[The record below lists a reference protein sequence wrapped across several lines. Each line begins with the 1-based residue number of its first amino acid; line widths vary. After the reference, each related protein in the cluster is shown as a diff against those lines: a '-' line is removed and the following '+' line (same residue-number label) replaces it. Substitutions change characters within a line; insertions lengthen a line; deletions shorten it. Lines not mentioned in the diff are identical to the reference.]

1 MPAERERRVQ
11 LRPGIALHEVIPPDG
26 DPDRLLTAVECQIVK
41 LQPKVIVGRTATSI
55 GTLYVKR
62 YNVHAWRIALA
73 SLWRPS
79 PAAGAWLGAIRLIE
93 HGFATPEVIAAIEYR
108 RFGVLQRSFF
118 LTREVPDAK
127 PADARWQEIL
137 AEPHGERRRRA
148 RRAFGRALG
157 DLFRRLHAAGVYHN
171 DLKDVNILVTGPAA
185 EPRCVIL
192 DLERVR
198 VPRRLGRGRRVKNLV
213 QLARTLGRQAS
224 AADRLRFLTAYLGTA
239 DRATRRRWTRAVARQ
254 ITRKERRRRPVA
266 SIARPPTVTCT
277 VICQNEERLL
287 ERCLESVAWCEEIVV
302 VDGGSTD
309 GTLGIAR
316 RFTGRIVVNPW
327 PGYRAQKQTALDN
340 ARGEWVLNLDADER
354 VSPELAAEIH
364 SVLATVPA
372 DVAGFAIPRLVC
384 YLGRWW
390 FRGGWYPRPIVRL
403 VRRTATRWGGVD
415 PHERAEVEGRVN
427 RLHWPILHYTY
438 TDISDH
444 LRSLNKLT
452 SVAAGQPKL
461 PARIGPA
468 RLVAEPAWRFLRS
481 YLVNRGCLDGF
492 PGLFV
497 AMTGAFY
504 VFLRWA
510 KVLERR
516 RDAAQAG
523 EARPLDRSQA
533 GF

>member
-1 MPAERERRVQ
+1 MSAEPGRRVWS
-11 LRPGIALHEVIPPDG
+11 RPGLALHEMIPPDG
-26 DPDRLLTAVECQIVK
+26 DPDRLLTGVECRIVK
-41 LQPKVIVGRTATSI
+41 FQPKVIVGRTPTAI
-55 GTLYVKR
+55 GMLYVKR
-62 YNVHAWRIALA
+62 YNVHAWRTAVM

-79 PAAGAWLGAIRLIE
+79 PAASAWLGAGRLVA
-93 HGFATPEVIAAIEYR
+93 HGFATPEVIAAVEYR
-108 RFGVLQRSFF
+108 RFGVLRRSFF

-127 PADARWQEIL
+127 PADVRWQEIL
-137 AEPHGERRRRA
+137 AEPDAERRRRA
-148 RRAFGRALG
+148 RRVFSRALG
-157 DLFRRLHAAGVYHN
+157 DLFRRLHAAGVYHG
-171 DLKDVNILVTGPAA
+171 DLKDVNILVTGSAD
-185 EPRCVIL
+185 EPRCVLL

-198 VPRRLGRGRRVKNLV
+198 VPRRLRSGRRVKNLV

-224 AADRLRFLTAYLGTA
+224 AADRVRFLKAYLGDA
-239 DRATRRRWTRAVARQ
+239 DRAARRRWIRAIARQ
-254 ITRKERRRRPVA
+254 IARKERWRRPGASVA
-266 SIARPPTVTCT
+266 RTPSVTCT
-277 VICQNEERLL
+277 IICQNEERLL

-302 VDGGSTD
+302 VDGGSTY
-309 GTLGIAR
+309 GTVGMAR
-316 RFTGRIVVNPW
+316 RFTGRIVVNSW
-327 PGYRAQKQTALDN
+327 PGYRAQKQTALDH
-340 ARGEWVLNLDADER
+340 AHGEWVLNLDADER
-354 VSPELAAEIH
+354 VTPELAAEIRGA
-364 SVLATVPA
+364 LATVPA

-415 PHERAEVEGRVN
+415 PHERAEVDGRVN
-427 RLHWPILHYTY
+427 RLQWPILHYTY
-438 TDISDH
+438 TDITDH

-461 PARIGPA
+461 PTRIGPG

-481 YLVNRGCLDGF
+481 YLVNRGFLDGF

-516 RDAAQAG
+516 RDAAQAREG
-523 EARPLDRSQA
+523 PPLDRSQA